1 MRLEI
6 IRSIAVVIRDF
17 RTVVRGRAGGLRSVA
32 YGVVG
37 LAMVV
42 VLAGCGT
49 EPAPVVTSAPTAGAE
64 VVAPVGEAVGGG
76 DGEIELGRRIY
87 EVNCAACHGMSGE
100 GEPDWQIPRDDYT
113 RPAPPHDASGHTWH
127 HADGQLYEI
136 VLRGGKLYESPTFKS
151 RMIAYEDILTPEEIK
166 AVLEYI
172 KTFWGPEEIATQA
185 RISAVNPYPE

>member
-1 MRLEI
+1 MKREFMTW
-6 IRSIAVVIRDF
+6 IA
-17 RTVVRGRAGGLRSVA
+17 GLIFAS
-32 YGVVG
+32 
-37 LAMVV
+37 

-49 EPAPVVTSAPTAGAE
+49 ETAPAVIAPTVGAE
-64 VVAPVGEAVGGG
+64 VVRPAAVAEPATPAGDG
-76 DGEIELGRRIY
+76 DGEIGTGRRIY

-100 GEPDWQIPRDDYT
+100 GEPDWQVARDDYT

-136 VLRGGKLYESPTFKS
+136 VQRGGKLYESPTFKS
-151 RMIAYEDILTPEEIK
+151 RMIAYEEILTPEEIR

-185 RISAVNPYPE
+185 RISAVNPYPGG